1 MWYHGEGDVAAFD
14 RSPLQD
20 REIVHRRDEM
30 AAGRAGSSSEPVG

>member
-1 MWYHGEGDVAAFD
+1 MAGFRMWYHGEGDVAALD

-30 AAGRAGSSSEPVG
+30 AGGF